1 VTSELSSLEETLQ
14 ACSLLPLYNEG
25 DDHWHSNLTFFFFF
39 KDAQELPSHTRGR
52 HRTRRL
58 QRSSRTQTE
67 EEITVESETVNE
79 AGTWEVTQKCS
90 SLQMCA
96 RRKKS
101 D

>member
-1 VTSELSSLEETLQ
+1 MHVVYCLSIRKVMITG
-14 ACSLLPLYNEG
+14 N
-25 DDHWHSNLTFFFFF
+25 SNLTFFFF
-39 KDAQELPSHTRGR
+39 KDAQQLSSHTRGR
-52 HRTRRL
+52 QRTRRM

-67 EEITVESETVNE
+67 EEIIVEFETVNE
-79 AGTWEVTQKCS
+79 AGTWEVTHKCS